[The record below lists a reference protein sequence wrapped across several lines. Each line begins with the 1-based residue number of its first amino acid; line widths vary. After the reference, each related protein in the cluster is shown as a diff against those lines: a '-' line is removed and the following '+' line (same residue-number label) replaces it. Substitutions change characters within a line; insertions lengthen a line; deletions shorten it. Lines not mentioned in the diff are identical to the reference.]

1 MTKEN
6 RIRAICQCGMRWWID
21 HTDNKLKLAAQ
32 AKCPCGKTAKLRYTN
47 DKKNRKSNS
56 RKGN

>member
-6 RIRAICQCGMRWWID
+6 RIRAICQCGMKWWID

-32 AKCPCGKTAKLRYTN
+32 AKCPCGKTAKLRYAN
-47 DKKNRKSNS
+47 DKKKQ
-56 RKGN
+56 KKQ